1 MYAAKQ
7 GNAKIVSTLLIY
19 NASLNIK
26 DPDGRTALIFAAI
39 GGHNKIVPTLLKNNT
54 RMDMTDNK
62 MVLQY

>member
-26 DPDGRTALIFAAI
+26 DPDGRTAFIFAAI